1 MRDLYQQRLAASPQL
16 AKPTKLSALSES
28 IKSDDLG
35 MIGLIDETSV
45 AKKGDETPGV
55 QRQYCGTLGKQENGI
70 VTVHLGVCRGGFKTL
85 LDSDLFLPE
94 SWSHDRERCRAA
106 DIPDSVV

>member
-1 MRDLYQQRLAASPQL
+1 
-16 AKPTKLSALSES
+16 
-28 IKSDDLG
+28 

-45 AKKGDETPGV
+45 ARKGDETPGV

-70 VTVHLGVCRGGFKTL
+70 VTVHLEVCRGGFKTL

-94 SWSHDRERCRAA
+94 RCRERCRAA